1 MRIQECK
8 GTNISWISQIFI
20 AKIAQNAASFRAKR
34 YMFARNAELVY
45 SARFCDLTKAFLRL
59 TGRETLRSFL
69 GVFGAQLLGL

>member
-34 YMFARNAELVY
+34 YIG
-45 SARFCDLTKAFLRL
+45 SP
-59 TGRETLRSFL
+59 ETLNWFIQRVSAICPKHF
-69 GVFGAQLLGL
+69 